1 MFMEHL
7 ILVINP
13 GSTSTK
19 IAIFQDAI
27 PQIQKNIHHPPAELA
42 QYPKIWSQLEYRLK
56 AIQDFLVENKISLEK
71 FSAIVARGGLLKPIK
86 GGTYIVSPNMLH
98 DSEVGIQ
105 GEHAAN
111 LACALAYRLAQP
123 INLPAYVVD
132 PISVDEF
139 EPLSRVSGHPLIE
152 RRCLSHTLN
161 IHAVGREA
169 ARILEIDYEKSNFI
183 IAHLGGGISV
193 CPLKSGRIMDVND
206 ASSDGPF
213 SPERTGGL
221 PLQQFISLCFS
232 NKYTESQM
240 KRLVMGEGG
249 LIAYLKT
256 NNATEIETRIQQG
269 DQNARL
275 IYEAM
280 AYQIA
285 KEIGAM
291 STVVSGKIDAIVL
304 TGGLAGS
311 KMLMDWIKGRVEFI
325 AKVLILPG
333 EFEMEALVNGVLRV
347 LDGSEKA
354 LDY

>member
-1 MFMEHL
+1 MARS

-19 IAIFQDAI
+19 IAVFHDAI

-42 QYPKIWSQLEYRLK
+42 NYPKIWTQLDYRLE
-56 AIQDFLVENKISLEK
+56 AIQDFLDENKISLKK

-86 GGTYIVSPNMLH
+86 GGTYIVSANMLY
-98 DSEVGIQ
+98 DSEIGIQ

-123 INLPAYVVD
+123 FNLPAFVVD

-139 EPLSRVSGHPLIE
+139 EPLARISGHPLIE

-161 IHAVGREA
+161 IHAVGRETA
-169 ARILEIDYEKSNFI
+169 QMLGIDYEKSNFI

-193 CPLKSGRIMDVND
+193 CPLTAGRIVDVND

-232 NKYTESQM
+232 NQYTASQM

-249 LIAYLKT
+249 LTAYLKT
-256 NNATEIETRIQQG
+256 NNATEIEARIRQG
-269 DQNARL
+269 DQYARL

-291 STVVSGKIDAIVL
+291 STVIGGKIDAIVL

-311 KMLMDWIKGRVEFI
+311 KMLMDWIKERVEFI
-325 AKVLILPG
+325 ANVMILPG
-333 EFEMEALVNGVLRV
+333 EFEMEALVKGALRV
-347 LDGSEKA
+347 LDGIEEA
-354 LDY
+354 LNY